1 MRYLITGG
9 AGFIGSHLA
18 DALVARG
25 DSVLILDDL
34 STGSLE
40 NIVGVV
46 ASGQAE
52 FVEGSTCEE
61 ALVDECMERTD
72 ACFHLASAVGV
83 KLIVE
88 HSVASLSRSVRGA
101 QVVTEGAH
109 RLGRRLLF
117 ASTSEIYGKNGGAAL
132 SEHSDR
138 VLGPPSIARWSY
150 STAKAVGEAISLG
163 YHRERGA
170 DNVVVRLFNT
180 VGPRQAGAYGM
191 VLPRFVGQALAGEDL
206 TVYGDGSQSRCFAHV
221 HDTVRALV
229 MLMDE
234 EGARGTAFNVGC
246 ATEIT
251 ILELAE
257 AVIERTGS
265 SSGIRMV
272 PYDEAYGEGFE
283 ELGRRRP
290 DTSALEQMTGW
301 KPTRGVEEAI
311 DDVAACERLRAES
324 GAPAHRNGHRNGS
337 AAAHRNGN
345 GNGGTPAHRNGNGN
359 GGTPAHRN
367 GNGNG
372 NGRTPAHLNGSAAK
386 IGEGAAADPSLNS

>member
-25 DSVLILDDL
+25 DRVLVFDDL
-34 STGSLE
+34 STGRVE
-40 NIVGVV
+40 NIAGAL

-52 FVEGSTCEE
+52 FVEGSVCDKE
-61 ALVDECMERTD
+61 LVDDCMECAD

-83 KLIVE
+83 QLIVE
-88 HSVASLSRSVRGA
+88 RSVESLSRSVRGA

-117 ASTSEIYGKNGGAAL
+117 ASTSEIYGKNGSAGL
-132 SEHSDR
+132 TEHSDR

-163 YHRERGA
+163 YHRERDA

-180 VGPRQAGAYGM
+180 VGPRQTGAYGM

-206 TVYGDGSQSRCFAHV
+206 TVYGDGSQSRCFSHV
-221 HDTVRALV
+221 HDTTRALV

-234 EGARGTAFNVGC
+234 EGARGTAFNVGRSS
-246 ATEIT
+246 EIT
-251 ILELAE
+251 ILELART
-257 AVIERTGS
+257 VIERTGS
-265 SSGIRMV
+265 TSGIRTV
-272 PYDEAYGEGFE
+272 PYAEAYGEGFE
-283 ELGRRRP
+283 ELGRRCP

-301 KPTRGVEEAI
+301 RSTRGVEEAI
-311 DDVAACERLRAES
+311 DDVAAFERMRAEQARLA
-324 GAPAHRNGHRNGS
+324 G
-337 AAAHRNGN
+337 
-345 GNGGTPAHRNGNGN
+345 
-359 GGTPAHRN
+359 
-367 GNGNG
+367 
-372 NGRTPAHLNGSAAK
+372 LNGDLAAVREESAV
-386 IGEGAAADPSLNS
+386 ADPSLGG